1 MTTHSHNVKGSRH
14 RPGLGTTYHAE
25 VRQKVRVAL
34 QLPRVLVKVLVG
46 PELGRVDEDAGHHH
60 VVVLPRLPDQPQVP
74 CEWVEE
80 TAQVVLNVCGG

>member
-1 MTTHSHNVKGSRH
+1 MSSDRRHNPTIGKVVLCHGPGS
-14 RPGLGTTYHAE
+14 GTTYHAE

-60 VVVLPRLPDQPQVP
+60 VVVLSRLSDQPQVP
-74 CEWVEE
+74 CEDP
-80 TAQVVLNVCGG
+80 GGERE